1 MKTLIIMTGPQ
12 GSGNHLFSKAF
23 GINESLWG
31 WKSLQTTYWEGHD
44 EEPFAE
50 CWNNPRLLTEFDW
63 SQSKHFITSISS
75 PYYHN
80 GVEKLPDYNLFQGY
94 ALGMNIDIKY
104 VLIGRDQTI
113 LEMQQKSLRGR
124 HTTPDFKAQ
133 LEFFSDKT
141 VVYASQELLYLYG
154 MKYLNNLETQLGI
167 PLSTNKDRLDEIIK
181 RDANKKYITP
191 ATSAVEKEVL
201 FAMKRKN

>member
-1 MKTLIIMTGPQ
+1 M
-12 GSGNHLFSKAF
+12 
-23 GINESLWG
+23 
-31 WKSLQTTYWEGHD
+31 D
-44 EEPFAE
+44 
-50 CWNNPRLLTEFDW
+50 
-63 SQSKHFITSISS
+63 
-75 PYYHN
+75 
-80 GVEKLPDYNLFQGY
+80 
-94 ALGMNIDIKY
+94 IDIKY

-113 LEMQQKSLRGR
+113 LEMQQQSLRGR

-167 PLSTNKDRLDEIIK
+167 PLSTNKDRLDEILK